1 MKDDNKYKVM
11 VVDDS
16 VVVRGMTTRILESD
30 DDIKVVSSVQHGQ
43 AALKAIERH
52 EVDVIVL
59 DIEMPVMDGMTALP
73 LLIKKD
79 PEVQVIMS
87 STLTSKNAEI
97 SIRAMSQGAVDYIT
111 KPTSSRDFSKD
122 DFQRELILKVK
133 NLTKRK
139 RKTLGKKVPP
149 VTDRK
154 FNYVSAPTG
163 PITYRKPSKRK
174 PSIWAIGSSTGGPQA
189 LFEVFKGIKGVKI
202 NQPILITQHMP
213 ATFTKILS
221 QHLKT
226 VSGRDVKEA
235 EDGDIVQPGKVYIAR
250 GGFHMYVKQEGVDR
264 VIRLIDGPPENF
276 CKPAVD
282 PMLRSLV
289 DIYGNGV
296 FVTILTGMGADG
308 REGAKKVVENGGTVI
323 AQDEKT
329 SVVWGMP
336 GAVAKEGVCSAI
348 LPIKEIANYA
358 KKFLERGGDVS

>member
-1 MKDDNKYKVM
+1 
-11 VVDDS
+11 
-16 VVVRGMTTRILESD
+16 
-30 DDIKVVSSVQHGQ
+30 
-43 AALKAIERH
+43 
-52 EVDVIVL
+52 
-59 DIEMPVMDGMTALP
+59 
-73 LLIKKD
+73 
-79 PEVQVIMS
+79 
-87 STLTSKNAEI
+87 
-97 SIRAMSQGAVDYIT
+97 
-111 KPTSSRDFSKD
+111 
-122 DFQRELILKVK
+122 
-133 NLTKRK
+133 
-139 RKTLGKKVPP
+139 
-149 VTDRK
+149 
-154 FNYVSAPTG
+154 
-163 PITYRKPSKRK
+163 
-174 PSIWAIGSSTGGPQA
+174 
-189 LFEVFKGIKGVKI
+189 VFKGIKGVKI